1 MKIIF
6 QVKIER
12 DIYLGNKIKYFL
24 KKLKTKIRNKLEIRN
39 NI

>member
-6 QVKIER
+6 QFKIER

-24 KKLKTKIRNKLEIRN
+24 KKGAFKQKN
-39 NI
+39 